1 MPISLFGCLATN
13 LVCTQLGYIV
23 NHGLFSFCGL
33 PVDTQI
39 GYIPDQSVRPIE
51 ESGGRDTLNGQIT
64 MANHLRALREKANL
78 SQDALAARMG
88 TTRSQYVKLERG
100 ERRLTEKWIERAAAA
115 LGVPPGRI
123 IDVGTVPLAGFVGAG
138 AELFYFQHADGNHLD
153 EVEAPPQAS
162 DNTVAVQVKG
172 DSMRGIADEGYVLY
186 YDNRQQPVTDD
197 LLDHLCVVGL
207 PDGRM
212 MVKKLQRGRY
222 PGLFHLYSSNSD
234 PIFDQPVDWA
244 AKVTWIR
251 PR

>member
-1 MPISLFGCLATN
+1 
-13 LVCTQLGYIV
+13 
-23 NHGLFSFCGL
+23 
-33 PVDTQI
+33 
-39 GYIPDQSVRPIE
+39 
-51 ESGGRDTLNGQIT
+51 
-64 MANHLRALREKANL
+64 MANQLRALREKANL

-100 ERRLTEKWIERAAAA
+100 ERRLTEKWIARAAEA

-138 AELFYFQHADGNHLD
+138 AELFFFQHDNGNHLD
-153 EVEAPPQAS
+153 EVEAPPEAS
-162 DNTVAVQVKG
+162 ANMVAVQIKG
-172 DSMRGIADEGYVLY
+172 DSMRGIADEGWILY
-186 YDNRQQPVTDD
+186 YENRQEPVTDD
-197 LLDHLCVVGL
+197 LIGNLCVVGL
-207 PDGRM
+207 HDGRM

-244 AKVTWIR
+244 AKVSWIK